1 MTKIIG
7 ITGGIGSGKTTLC
20 QHLKKIGFLVH
31 ESDKFVADI
40 YKNPKKP
47 FLSFLKKNVSKEV
60 VQNYKVNKQKV
71 ADIIFSNDEVR
82 KKLEKYIHKEVKIS
96 RENFIKKNHKN
107 KKGVIFADIPLLF
120 EKNLDKN
127 FKTVVCIISKKTI
140 RTKRV
145 LKTKK
150 FTKKTLS
157 KIFKSQTSDKVRKS
171 RSQIIIKNN
180 KTKKDFISSSE
191 KALIEFI

>member
-96 RENFIKKNHKN
+96 RENFIKKKPQ
-107 KKGVIFADIPLLF
+107 KQ
-120 EKNLDKN
+120 
-127 FKTVVCIISKKTI
+127 
-140 RTKRV
+140 KRCYFCRHTTFV
-145 LKTKK
+145 
-150 FTKKTLS
+150 
-157 KIFKSQTSDKVRKS
+157 
-171 RSQIIIKNN
+171 
-180 KTKKDFISSSE
+180 
-191 KALIEFI
+191 